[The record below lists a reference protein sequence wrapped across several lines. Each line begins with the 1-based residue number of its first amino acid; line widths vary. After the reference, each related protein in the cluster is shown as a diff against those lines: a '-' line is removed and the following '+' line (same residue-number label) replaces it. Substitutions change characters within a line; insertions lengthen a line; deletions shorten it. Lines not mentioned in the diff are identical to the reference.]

1 MYQFVYYRTRYTF
14 DERPVSVSK
23 PLSVSRQTGYIYQEL
38 MNITGISDNGWY
50 QITGWQYRRDVSG
63 SCFIYL
69 PYLVYTTCIFNQF
82 SMHASI
88 KRTFYILALLF
99 ISVVQEVEN
108 SN

>member
-1 MYQFVYYRTRYTF
+1 MADIKLLVDNT
-14 DERPVSVSK
+14 DEMLVVA
-23 PLSVSRQTGYIYQEL
+23 
-38 MNITGISDNGWY
+38 
-50 QITGWQYRRDVSG
+50 

-108 SN
+108 FN